1 MEDDFKNI
9 VSTDWMAQH
18 LEAPDIR
25 IIDSSWYFPQE
36 KRNAE
41 QEFLECHIPGA
52 SFFDIDLSLIHISE
66 GGNM

>member
-18 LEAPDIR
+18 LEAPDIT
-25 IIDSSWYFPQE
+25 IIDSRSYIQQE

-41 QEFLECHIPGA
+41 Q
-52 SFFDIDLSLIHISE
+52 
-66 GGNM
+66 